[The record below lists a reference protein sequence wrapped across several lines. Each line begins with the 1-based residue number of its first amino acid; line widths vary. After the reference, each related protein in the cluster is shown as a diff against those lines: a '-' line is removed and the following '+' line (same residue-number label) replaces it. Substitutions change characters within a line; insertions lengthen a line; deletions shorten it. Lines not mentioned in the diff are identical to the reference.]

1 LLEKAMAVTEA
12 RIGSLYMVEI
22 EERRFRII
30 AARGLESA
38 PKKDSF
44 IDFDDSMARLVV
56 ADGKP
61 LLFQDNATGAGANGS
76 SGPPCKAASF
86 LSMPIS
92 VGGNLTATL
101 NLSHID
107 SKDEEILSIMIDEV
121 GFALENVML
130 LSEIEQH
137 LTNLHDEP
145 TVELTTE
152 NDQLEREIV

>member
-1 LLEKAMAVTEA
+1 
-12 RIGSLYMVEI
+12 MVEI
-22 EERRFRII
+22 EKRRFRIV
-30 AARGLESA
+30 AARGRESA
-38 PKKDSF
+38 PKKDSY
-44 IDFDDSMARLVV
+44 ITFDDSMARLVV
-56 ADGKP
+56 AERRP
-61 LLFQDNATGAGANGS
+61 LVLQDDTTYARINGV
-76 SGPPCKAASF
+76 SGPQCKAASF

-92 VGGNLTATL
+92 VGGNLIATL

-107 SKDEEILSIMIDEV
+107 SKDEEILSIMIDEI

-145 TVELTTE
+145 TVELTTG

>member
-1 LLEKAMAVTEA
+1 
-12 RIGSLYMVEI
+12 
-22 EERRFRII
+22 
-30 AARGLESA
+30 
-38 PKKDSF
+38 
-44 IDFDDSMARLVV
+44 
-56 ADGKP
+56 
-61 LLFQDNATGAGANGS
+61 
-76 SGPPCKAASF
+76 
-86 LSMPIS
+86 MPIS

-145 TVELTTE
+145 TVELTTG